1 MPFHKTFGI
10 DLGTSMVKIYSCQN
24 DTILKEKN
32 MIAVRNES
40 QILASGDDAFEIF
53 EKNPSNVSVIT
64 PMAFGKIAD
73 VTYTELV
80 LHSLLEKA
88 GAGSVFGNTLY
99 LAVPADLS
107 EIEKRAYYT
116 IGNSKRKSKIY
127 MIKKPIAD
135 AVALGIPINNTKGTM
150 IVNIGAQSTEISV
163 LEKGRVVISKIIAI
177 GGKQLNE
184 SIINLVRRNYN
195 VNIGNKT
202 ACRLK
207 FELAWLKTD
216 PEKSGTITGVDC
228 ITGLPQESTVSS
240 CMIHDAILDPLIVIC
255 REIRFLLE
263 RIPPQIYTGI
273 ADEGI
278 FLTGGSTRL
287 PDLAWFISQQT
298 TMRIRLSTF
307 YDLCTIY
314 GIKEIIR
321 NKTLWKWVK

>member
-32 MIAVRNES
+32 MIAIRNES
-40 QILASGDDAFEIF
+40 QILASGNDAFEIF

-64 PMAFGKIAD
+64 PMAFGKVAN
-73 VTYTELV
+73 VNYTELV

-116 IGNSKRKSKIY
+116 IGNSKRKNKIY
-127 MIKKPIAD
+127 MIEKPIAD
-135 AVALGIPINNTKGTM
+135 AVALGIPINHTKGTM
-150 IVNIGAQSTEISV
+150 IVNMGAQSTEISI
-163 LEKGRVVISKIIAI
+163 LEKGRVVISKIIEI

-184 SIINLVRRNYN
+184 AIVNAVRRNCSI
-195 VNIGNKT
+195 NIGNKT
-202 ACRLK
+202 ARRLK

-216 PEKSGTITGVDC
+216 MEKSGKIIGVDC
-228 ITGLPQESTVSS
+228 LTGLPQESTISS
-240 CMIHDAILDPLIVIC
+240 YMIHDAIQVPLTAVC
-255 REIRFLLE
+255 KEIRFLLE
-263 RIPPQIYTGI
+263 RIPPQIYTSI

-278 FLTGGSTRL
+278 FLTGGSTKL
-287 PDLAWFISQQT
+287 PDIAWFVSQHT
-298 TMRIRLSTF
+298 EMRVRLSDF

-314 GIKEIIR
+314 GIKEIIG